1 MLVNTPWASLDT
13 PSLALGILHAVVRP
27 HVDEVTTLCAN
38 VDFYDWAEQAMGLTV
53 DDYEFYAHR
62 AYFEGF
68 GDWVFSSALYDDPSW
83 RVREFQEE
91 MANGLT
97 DRLRKTSLH
106 LHDLAPR
113 FVAELAAR
121 IVEAAPDVVGFTTTF
136 QQNTAALATAR
147 QVKLLAP
154 DTVTVLGGANCDGPQ
169 GEALHRNF
177 PFVDHVVR
185 GEAEGAFPALLDA
198 LRGRGGD
205 LAEIPGLCW
214 RTETGEHRAT
224 GLPAVPRPA
233 DRMAEPDFDAYFH
246 RIELSSARP
255 HLEPKLV
262 LEGSRGCWW
271 GEKHHCTFCGLNG
284 SSMRFRSKE
293 PVDFLNSIVHQSR
306 RHQVLDVLVVDN
318 ILDMGYIHGLLPEL
332 AGLGYDYRFHYEIKS
347 NLRHRQLKTIAEA
360 GLVQVQPGIES
371 LSSRVLHLMRKGVT
385 GSQNVRHLRDTQ
397 SAGVWPVWNYLYG
410 FPGETEADYT
420 SVISQLPALHHLP
433 PPEAATRI
441 AIERFSPYFDQPELG
456 FNDLRPAA
464 HYARIYDLPASELHD
479 LAYLFETAHAGI
491 DGVVADRLA
500 DAVAEWRAVHASCRL
515 THHDLGDRIVL
526 TSRRPGFGWTIRTI
540 DDPVGTAAFRLLENP
555 RSVGSLARRL
565 TASLGAPV
573 TEAHV
578 GRVLADWHKAGILFE
593 DADRYVHVA
602 PPASNTELSRIEQS
616 APDLTQDFRRPG
628 APAAKDTR

>member
-1 MLVNTPWASLDT
+1 MLVNMPWASLDT

-27 HVDEVTTLCAN
+27 HVDDVITLCAN
-38 VDFYDWAEQAMGLTV
+38 VDFYDWAEQTVDLTV
-53 DDYEFYAHR
+53 DDYEYFAHH

-68 GDWVFSSALYDDPSW
+68 GDWVFSSALYDAPDW
-83 RVREFQEE
+83 RTREFHEE
-91 MANGLT
+91 MAAGVT
-97 DRLRKTSLH
+97 DQLRKASLR

-121 IVEAAPDVVGFTTTF
+121 IVEASPDVVGFTTTF

-147 QVKLLAP
+147 QIKLLAP
-154 DTVTVLGGANCDGPQ
+154 DTVTVFGGANCDGPQ

-185 GEAEGAFPALLDA
+185 GEAEDAFPALLEG
-198 LRGRGGD
+198 LRGHAD
-205 LAEIPGLCW
+205 VAEIPGLCW
-214 RTETGEHRAT
+214 RTEAGEPRVTGMSA
-224 GLPAVPRPA
+224 APRSA

-246 RIELSSARP
+246 RIERSSARP
-255 HLEPKLV
+255 YIEPKLV

-284 SSMRFRSKE
+284 SSMQFRSKE

-306 RHQVLDVLVVDN
+306 RHQVLDILVVDN
-318 ILDMGYIHGLLPEL
+318 ILDMRYIHSLLPEL

-347 NLRHRQLKTIAEA
+347 NLHHRQLKTIAEA

-385 GSQNVRHLRDTQ
+385 GCQNVRHLRDTQ

-420 SVISQLPALHHLP
+420 SVIRQMPALHHLP

-441 AIERFSPYFDQPELG
+441 AIERFSPYFDRPELG
-456 FNDLRPAA
+456 FADLRPAA
-464 HYARIYDLPASELHD
+464 HYAHIYDLPESELHD
-479 LAYLFETAHAGI
+479 LAYLFEAKHAGV
-491 DGVVADRLA
+491 DGVVVERLA

-515 THHDLGDRIVL
+515 THHDLGDRMVL
-526 TSRRPGFGWTIRTI
+526 TSRRPHFDWTVRTI
-540 DDPVGTAAFRLLENP
+540 DDPVELAAFHLLGNP

-565 TASLGAPV
+565 TASLGTPV
-573 TEAHV
+573 PEAHV
-578 GRVLADWHKAGILFE
+578 RRILADWREAGIVFE
-593 DADRYVHVA
+593 DADRFVHVA
-602 PPASNTELSRIEQS
+602 PLAANTELNRIEPS
-616 APDLTQDFRRPG
+616 APDLTQEFRRAE
-628 APAAKDTR
+628 APAARDMR